1 MANYTEKQK
10 KMIANQEYTNYKLGE
25 PVKIG
30 NKRKIIG
37 YVSDVVNDGT
47 GQNAYV
53 ITDKPTS
60 SSASSVK
67 HVTILYQ
74 GSSGTL
80 DTFDD
85 AANTFEDW
93 LSNDIPA
100 GVRTITPIQSAPT
113 GQLEASS
120 KTLQNMYAKYPQAT
134 FDVYGHSLG
143 SMDAQYAVAKGG

>member
-1 MANYTEKQK
+1 MNYTDSVR
-10 KMIANQEYTNYKLGE
+10 
-25 PVKIG
+25 VKIAKTEYSALTVG
-30 NKRKIIG
+30 QRLKKSGKSIG
-37 YVSDVVNDGT
+37 YVSHVINDFT

-53 ITDKPTS
+53 ITDKPVGT
-60 SSASSVK
+60 SASSVK

-74 GSSGTL
+74 GSNGTL

-100 GVRTITPIQSAPT
+100 GLRTITPIQSAPT

-120 KTLQNMYAKYPQAT
+120 KTLQTMYTGDCKIKPNT
-134 FDVYGHSLG
+134 
-143 SMDAQYAVAKGG
+143 